1 MPSGFLVLLLLSG
14 ANPVGSDDC
23 PAIVAATTSE
33 NVDRNPDAV
42 RCLTSRMSQKVY
54 EDTERCIEL
63 MIGVSDL
70 RESLKGIERYSH
82 LDNAKSDRIE
92 ARMRG
97 EFARMRALPPLGVDL
112 DAGRQVAE
120 ATRAPF
126 AVALSSIPDR
136 RYAVWYAKAV
146 PPEHCT
152 AALEFRTALRVLEED
167 ERRRA
172 LAR

>member
-14 ANPVGSDDC
+14 ATPVGSDDC

-42 RCLTSRMSQKVY
+42 RCLTSRMSQTVY

-92 ARMRG
+92 ASMRG
-97 EFARMRALPPLGVDL
+97 EFARMRALPPLGVGGL
-112 DAGRQVAE
+112 
-120 ATRAPF
+120 TIWIY
-126 AVALSSIPDR
+126 S
-136 RYAVWYAKAV
+136 
-146 PPEHCT
+146 
-152 AALEFRTALRVLEED
+152 
-167 ERRRA
+167 RRRLKDLSEA
-172 LAR
+172 CLRLYQHRF